1 MLERT
6 KRLSKEE
13 TMELIKN
20 LDIET
25 KKADGVNVPLEALL
39 PLIALADSL
48 HIDFPKTSAITYAY
62 KLGYSNSIAQQ
73 NCSETKKKFI
83 ELISA
88 MESEAAID
96 YFYHFTLFKL
106 QGTEYCPEQF
116 QFESS
121 AQNM

>member
-25 KKADGVNVPLEALL
+25 KKAENINVPLETLL

-48 HIDFPKTSAITYAY
+48 HIDLPKTSAITYAY
-62 KLGYSNSIAQQ
+62 KLGYSSSIAQQ
-73 NCSETKKKFI
+73 NFSETKKKLI

-88 MESEAAID
+88 VESEDFIEYIYPFAA
-96 YFYHFTLFKL
+96 FAK
-106 QGTEYCPEQF
+106 
-116 QFESS
+116 
-121 AQNM
+121 

>member
-25 KKADGVNVPLEALL
+25 KKAENINVPPETLL

-48 HIDFPKTSAITYAY
+48 HLDLPKTSAITYAY

-73 NCSETKKKFI
+73 NFSETKKKLI
-83 ELISA
+83 ELVSA
-88 MESEAAID
+88 IEDEGALE
-96 YFYHFTLFKL
+96 YFYHFTFHKL
-106 QGTEYCPEQF
+106 QRLED
-116 QFESS
+116 
-121 AQNM
+121 

>member
-1 MLERT
+1 MLKRT

-25 KKADGVNVPLEALL
+25 QKAENINVPLETLL

-48 HIDFPKTSAITYAY
+48 HVDLPKTSAITYAY
-62 KLGYSNSIAQQ
+62 KLGYSSSIAQQ
-73 NCSETKKKFI
+73 NFSETKKKFI
-83 ELISA
+83 ELVSA
-88 MESEAAID
+88 IESEAALD
-96 YFYHFTLFKL
+96 YFYHFTLYKL

-116 QFESS
+116 RFE
-121 AQNM
+121 